1 MGGGAYEG
9 LRDCGSACVD
19 TMRYVTHYLTGLCI
33 VRFHVQRFEPHTCVV
48 IEGFDALEIMHLS
61 LSSSSL
67 LLLLRTDRLQSQR
80 SGFGS

>member
-33 VRFHVQRFEPHTCVV
+33 VRFHVQRFKPH
-48 IEGFDALEIMHLS
+48 IRF
-61 LSSSSL
+61 
-67 LLLLRTDRLQSQR
+67 
-80 SGFGS
+80 